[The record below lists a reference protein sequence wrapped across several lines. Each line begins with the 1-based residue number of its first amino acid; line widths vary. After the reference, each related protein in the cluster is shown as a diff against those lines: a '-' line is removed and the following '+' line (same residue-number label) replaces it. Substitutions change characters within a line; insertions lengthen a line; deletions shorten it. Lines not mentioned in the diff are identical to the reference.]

1 MTPETRDEKT
11 EIHCLKIQTCER
23 VRVREVL
30 EIEQKAELL
39 RGSLLRSKGLASK
52 SNLLKFSET
61 KYVVAEIDDLSQGAH
76 H

>member
-1 MTPETRDEKT
+1 M
-11 EIHCLKIQTCER
+11 
-23 VRVREVL
+23 REVL

-39 RGSLLRSKGLASK
+39 RGLLLRSKGLALK